1 MEKQT
6 KRKEESKKI
15 NVVKM
20 PVVNSDAAGIDV
32 AATTHAVAVPPGRD
46 TVNVKE
52 FGAFTE
58 DLLAIAE
65 WLKKCEVTKVA
76 MESTGVYWKQLY
88 LVLIEHGF
96 EVSLVNAKHVRNV
109 TGRKTDMDDAQWIQK
124 IA

>member
-96 EVSLVNAKHVRNV
+96 EVSLVNAKHV
-109 TGRKTDMDDAQWIQK
+109 
-124 IA
+124 